1 MFHYLST
8 YHLTIIPPFEKGLG
22 APQIPHIRGKAVKG
36 KRTFREILNDDL
48 WQYPVHEIMNI
59 VFPGMSEEAKWRRLM
74 IEGME
79 TG

>member
-1 MFHYLST
+1 
-8 YHLTIIPPFEKGLG
+8 
-22 APQIPHIRGKAVKG
+22 VKD

-48 WQYPVHEIMNI
+48 WQYPVHEMMNI
-59 VFPGMSEEAKWRRLM
+59 VFPGMSEEAKRRRVM

>member
-1 MFHYLST
+1 M
-8 YHLTIIPPFEKGLG
+8 IPPFEKGLG
-22 APQIPHIRGKAVKG
+22 APQIPHIRGKAVKD

-48 WQYPVHEIMNI
+48 WQYPVHEMMNI
-59 VFPGMSEEAKWRRLM
+59 VFPGMLEEVKRRCLM